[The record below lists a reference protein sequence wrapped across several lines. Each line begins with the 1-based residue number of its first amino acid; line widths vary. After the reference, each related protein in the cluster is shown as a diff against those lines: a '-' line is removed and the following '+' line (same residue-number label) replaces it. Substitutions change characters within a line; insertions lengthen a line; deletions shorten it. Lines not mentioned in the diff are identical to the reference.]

1 MMPHYKSIFSSHEVR
16 VLVLRTTPFK
26 FFCEDQKRQILKI
39 ALGATHSHLL
49 KFLVFKVGALYA
61 TLTLTEDSGFVS
73 VAGGVEVA
81 GVLKGELGV

>member
-26 FFCEDQKRQILKI
+26 VFCEDQKRQILKI

-49 KFLVFKVGALYA
+49 KFLVYHVTRKCEGRSFPWS
-61 TLTLTEDSGFVS
+61 TE
-73 VAGGVEVA
+73 
-81 GVLKGELGV
+81 